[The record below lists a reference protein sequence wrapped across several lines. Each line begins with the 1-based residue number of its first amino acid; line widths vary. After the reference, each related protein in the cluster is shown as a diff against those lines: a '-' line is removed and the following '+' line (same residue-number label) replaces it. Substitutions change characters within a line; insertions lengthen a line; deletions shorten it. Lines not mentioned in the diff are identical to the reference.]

1 MLAKHRYFSPTVIP
15 TVSAFLASISVGLAS
30 TLAVD
35 GDTVVIDRELIRIAN
50 IDAPEIGHPKCDA
63 ELRLGQVASRRM
75 AELLGSGEIVVH
87 RGDPKDG
94 RLKDRYGRTLAT
106 VTIDGRD
113 AGEILIAEGL
123 ARPWTGRR
131 RPWCD

>member
-1 MLAKHRYFSPTVIP
+1 MSILPAILI
-15 TVSAFLASISVGLAS
+15 LASVTAI
-30 TLAVD
+30 D
-35 GDTVVIDRELIRIAN
+35 GDTIVIDREHIRIAN

-63 ELRLGQVASRRM
+63 ELRLGQVAKRRL
-75 AELLGSGEIVVH
+75 AELLGTGEIVVH

-106 VTIDGRD
+106 ITIDGRD
-113 AGEILIAEGL
+113 AGEILITEGL

-131 RPWCD
+131 SPWCR